1 MIGITINFFK
11 FSVGAVV
18 VFGKLNRWFYL
29 FFVVALLLVE
39 FYSNLDY
46 YTAGPG
52 EERCEEGYI
61 VRGMS
66 SRSGSVR
73 FRLIDYD
80 VEFESNSINR
90 YVGEQYN
97 IFVDGKFK
105 TNHEINFVC
114 YFTLRSF
121 ILFEE
126 EHVFYFGNDRAFA
139 LNEEFLSDS
148 VSDINS
154 SVFRDF
160 AFYIFLFAM
169 YFVLLFKFILI
180 KKV

>member
-1 MIGITINFFK
+1 MILGEI
-11 FSVGAVV
+11 
-18 VFGKLNRWFYL
+18 NRWFYL
-29 FFVVALLLVE
+29 LIVVALLLVE
-39 FYSNLDY
+39 FHFNLDY

-52 EERCEEGYI
+52 EEQCVQGYI

-90 YVGEQYN
+90 NVGEQYS
-97 IFVDGKFK
+97 IFVDGEFK
-105 TNHEINFVC
+105 PNHEINFVC
-114 YFTLRSF
+114 HFTLRSF

-126 EHVFYFGNDRAFA
+126 EHVFYFGNDRSFA
-139 LNEEFLSDS
+139 LNEKFLSDS
-148 VSDINS
+148 ASDINS
-154 SVFRDF
+154 YVFQDF

-169 YFVLLFKFILI
+169 FFVLLFKFILI